1 MDVKPN
7 AFLTTANKSEF
18 YLSCT
23 TCWLCYLFIYY
34 VIILLKNR
42 CDENIKKLST
52 TYTYSNN
59 YIILWGVSS
68 MFPVFDK
75 FCFLIEH
82 RELEHFHGFAFRQSH
97 VLQFNAICDW
107 PTVTTSHTAHE
118 WYERNSTTVFDTV
131 VIVFKQDQSL
141 NLKRRAILQ

>member
-1 MDVKPN
+1 
-7 AFLTTANKSEF
+7 
-18 YLSCT
+18 
-23 TCWLCYLFIYY
+23 
-34 VIILLKNR
+34 
-42 CDENIKKLST
+42 
-52 TYTYSNN
+52 
-59 YIILWGVSS
+59 

-118 WYERNSTTVFDTV
+118 
-131 VIVFKQDQSL
+131 
-141 NLKRRAILQ
+141 